1 MYLENKMSDIK
12 AIDKRLHSKL
22 KVKSNPLI
30 LQSKDRH
37 FAPLV
42 VHEFVNACQE
52 FPIVFIKDSATGQF
66 KSIALLGLVPD
77 ENLFFSS
84 EGWSGRFIP
93 QALSLY
99 PFLIH
104 QEKDSDKAILCF
116 DAKSSLINETEGDDF
131 FDDKGEQSEWLIR
144 KGQAVVDYVEKSY
157 ANKNFIKLL
166 LEYELLSSQT
176 LSIKLDGQDE
186 YSLNGLYAIDEKRL
200 NELSDESFSVLR
212 KKGALAA
219 IYAALISM
227 QNISNLANRK
237 VAK

>member
-1 MYLENKMSDIK
+1 MTDIQ

-22 KVKSNPLI
+22 KVKSNPSVI
-30 LQSKDRH
+30 QSKGRH

-52 FPIVFIKDSATGQF
+52 FPIVFIKDSSTGQF

-84 EGWSGRFIP
+84 EDWSGCYIP
-93 QALSLY
+93 QSLSLY

-104 QEKDSDKAILCF
+104 QEDDSDKATLCF
-116 DAKSSLINETEGDDF
+116 DASSSLINEKEGDDL
-131 FDDKGEQSEWLIR
+131 FDEKGKQNEWLIK

-166 LEYELLSSQT
+166 LEHELLSSQT

-186 YSLNGLYAIDEKRL
+186 YSLNGLYAIDEKSL
-200 NELSDESFSVLR
+200 NSLSDESFSILR
-212 KKGALAA
+212 KTGALPA

-227 QNISNLANRK
+227 QNINNLAKRK